1 MNMFGAI
8 EAGGTKFICGI
19 GSGPDDLKTVEIP
32 TTSPECTVAA
42 AVKFLQENSA
52 GKLKAVGIGSFGPV
66 DLRAGSSSFGF
77 ITSTPKAGWRNFDFV
92 GTVHKALGLPVGFD
106 TDVNAAALGEA
117 RWGAAQGLSDFVYLT
132 IGTGIGGGA
141 IVGGRVLHGLIHPE
155 MGHIRV
161 PHDRERDPFC
171 GCCPFHGDCLEGLA
185 SGPAIERRWGVA
197 GINLPAAHPGWQL
210 EAHYLA
216 LGLANWVCTLSPKRI
231 LLGGGVM
238 QQAWLFPMIRAELAR
253 LLNGYVRAR
262 ELMEDL
268 DHYVI
273 PPGLGNRAGILGAL
287 ALAEEAYRLDQNR
300 GSETGV
306 SA

>member
-1 MNMFGAI
+1 MFGAI

-42 AVKFLQENSA
+42 AIKFLQENSA
-52 GKLKAVGIGSFGPV
+52 GKVKAVGIGSFGPV

-77 ITSTPKAGWRNFDFV
+77 ITSTPKVGWRNCDFV
-92 GTVHKALGLPVGFD
+92 GTVRGALGLPVGFD

-141 IVGGRVLHGLIHPE
+141 IVGGRVLHGLVHPE

-185 SGPAIERRWGVA
+185 SGPAIERRWGVQA
-197 GINLPAAHPGWQL
+197 SICQRPIPDG
-210 EAHYLA
+210 
-216 LGLANWVCTLSPKRI
+216 NWRRTISLW
-231 LLGGGVM
+231 
-238 QQAWLFPMIRAELAR
+238 A
-253 LLNGYVRAR
+253 
-262 ELMEDL
+262 
-268 DHYVI
+268 
-273 PPGLGNRAGILGAL
+273 
-287 ALAEEAYRLDQNR
+287 
-300 GSETGV
+300 
-306 SA
+306 